1 MAVSE
6 THSSSKDSLSF
17 SFILKASA
25 AAFITYMSMYA
36 FRKPFTAATFEGYKL
51 WGFDYKILLILSQ
64 MIGYTLSK
72 YFGIRYVSELN
83 EGNRVKVL
91 IFLMGFAWVSLLL
104 FGITPFPYNLPL
116 MFLNGL
122 PLGMIWGVVFSFL
135 EGRRSTEL
143 LGAVMASSFIV
154 SSGIVK
160 SAGAYMLASFHVN
173 EFWMPFLV
181 SVLFIPILMLGIYM
195 LTKLEK
201 PDEKDISMRTE
212 RIPMDKKERQQ
223 FFMRFAP
230 GIILSVI
237 IYIALTVFRDLRD
250 NFAIEFWS
258 SLGYENTPQ
267 LMTFSELPIAIFV
280 LVVISL
286 MIRIVDNRLAF
297 MSAQLIVFV
306 SGSILI
312 LFTWFFV
319 HEWINP
325 LQWMILSGA
334 CMYMPYIAYHTMY
347 FERWIAFFRCKGNA
361 GFLMYMADA
370 AGYMGSTIV
379 LCFRNFATPDLSWW
393 HFFTGS
399 ALIIGMIMVMTSVA
413 SYIYFQRISQHGI
426 KTLTTNTI

>member
-1 MAVSE
+1 MSNSLKY
-6 THSSSKDSLSF
+6 HSSKGSLSF
-17 SFILKASA
+17 SFILKASM

-36 FRKPFTAATFEGYKL
+36 FRKPFTASTYDGMKL

-72 YFGIRYVSELN
+72 YLGIKFVSELN

-91 IFLMGFAWVSLLL
+91 IFLMGFAWFSLLL
-104 FGITPFPYNLPL
+104 FAVVPYPHNLPL
-116 MFLNGL
+116 MFFNGL

-160 SAGAYMLASFHVN
+160 TVGAILLSDFNVSD
-173 EFWMPFLV
+173 FWMPFLV
-181 SVLFIPILMLGIYM
+181 SFIFMPLLALGIYM

-201 PDEKDISMRTE
+201 PDEHDKTMRTE
-212 RIPMDKKERQQ
+212 RIPMGKLERQQ
-223 FFMRFAP
+223 FFLRFAP

-237 IYIALTVFRDLRD
+237 IYVALTVFRDLRD
-250 NFAIEFWS
+250 NFAIEFWT
-258 SLGYENTPQ
+258 SLGYVNTPQ

-286 MIRIVDNRLAF
+286 MIRIVDNKVAF
-297 MSAQLIVFV
+297 MSAQLIIFV
-306 SGSILI
+306 SGTLLI

-319 HEWINP
+319 HEWINA

-361 GFLMYMADA
+361 GFLMYLADA
-370 AGYMGSTIV
+370 AGYLGSTIV
-379 LCFRNFATPDLSWW
+379 LCFRNFAAPNLSWW

-399 ALIIGMIMVMTSVA
+399 ALIIGMLMVLTSVA
-413 SYIYFQRISQHGI
+413 SNIYFHRMSLDTMKTVNI
-426 KTLTTNTI
+426 KNI